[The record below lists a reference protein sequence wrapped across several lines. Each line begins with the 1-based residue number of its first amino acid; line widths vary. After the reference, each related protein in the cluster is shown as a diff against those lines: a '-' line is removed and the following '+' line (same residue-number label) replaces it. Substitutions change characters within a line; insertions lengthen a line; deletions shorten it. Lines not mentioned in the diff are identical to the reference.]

1 MEKQT
6 KRAIKK
12 VQQILDWKVQE
23 FKNNDV
29 FVRKMKALLQRKR
42 DGSVYSYYV
51 VLKRGDYARWRER
64 KEILKRFNVSKI
76 IEKHTYTY
84 FFSKSKENLEEF
96 MKFLKIDR
104 PIQNILEKPL
114 IVFPYKY
121 SYAFQ
126 DGKLHLNIEPD
137 PDIVRGWRMLEKEVF
152 ISSKLPLPQ
161 MIQKANF
168 IRWKIFNA
176 TKYAY
181 WDLGIINKQDLEIW
195 ELRHNFRY
203 KKGRLIDPKKM
214 LKYYN
219 NYKEQSRK
227 FGRKITLNYAYMD
240 SKQFEKKLQMK
251 YK

>member
-12 VQQILDWKVQE
+12 VQQILDWKVRE

-42 DGSVYSYYV
+42 DGSVYSYYI

-137 PDIVRGWRMLEKEVF
+137 PDIVRGWRMMEQQVF
-152 ISSKLPLPQ
+152 IDGGIPLPK

-168 IRWKIFNA
+168 IRWKVFNA

-181 WDLGIINKQDLEIW
+181 WDIGIVREQDLEIW
-195 ELRHNFRY
+195 ELKHNFRY

-214 LKYYN
+214 LSYHN
-219 NYKEQSRK
+219 NYKEQSKK
-227 FGRKITLNYAYMD
+227 FAIKMTNPGYAYVNA
-240 SKQFEKKLQMK
+240 KEFEKKLK
-251 YK
+251 KK